1 MAQVRS
7 SGIASARRQVGP
19 QGCSEQRLLELLL
32 PAVVCTGGEA
42 SIALAADELVGV
54 GLLGEHLKG
63 GLDDATENAE
73 HEVESRLLLD
83 VIVRKGAAVLELFSG
98 EDETLLIR
106 GNAFLI
112 LDLGLHVV
120 DCVGRLNLQCDGLA
134 SQSLNEDLHGSGEEP
149 H

>member
-19 QGCSEQRLLELLL
+19 QGCSEQRLLELL
-32 PAVVCTGGEA
+32 
-42 SIALAADELVGV
+42 LAADELVGV

-120 DCVGRLNLQCDGLA
+120 ECVGRL
-134 SQSLNEDLHGSGEEP
+134 
-149 H
+149 

>member
-1 MAQVRS
+1 MQFVLMHCLKLGMAQVRS

-19 QGCSEQRLLELLL
+19 QGCSEQRLLEL
-32 PAVVCTGGEA
+32 
-42 SIALAADELVGV
+42 
-54 GLLGEHLKG
+54 LLGEHLKG

-134 SQSLNEDLHGSGEEP
+134 SQSLNEDLHGWVKSP
-149 H
+149 C

>member
-1 MAQVRS
+1 MK
-7 SGIASARRQVGP
+7 IA
-19 QGCSEQRLLELLL
+19 
-32 PAVVCTGGEA
+32 GGL
-42 SIALAADELVGV
+42 LAADELVGV

-106 GNAFLI
+106 GNACDNREWNQAQQGGATTRTI
-112 LDLGLHVV
+112 QKTIQREEQPRSIV
-120 DCVGRLNLQCDGLA
+120 D
-134 SQSLNEDLHGSGEEP
+134 EDARTPWQNG
-149 H
+149 